1 MLFAKVKIVAVGLS
15 ISWVAMSVPARAGD
29 SGFILEQKSAVCGD
43 LKIYTSSNAFK
54 LVQKSTGCG
63 LIMKAPAW
71 KVDFF
76 NTTSKVL
83 FETDAKKW
91 TGESSNF
98 LAGLISASRFSGMV
112 EQDTKPSVT
121 PITGLHCSEIHLVRP
136 GKLPP
141 NIRQNMNELRGATYY
156 GTSELSLPGE
166 VAFVLQR
173 FYRIPT
179 VKGFPVRLDIFHLT
193 GYKKNELDTISCVK
207 SELATSTFD
216 VPTGYRRVA
225 REGDVVV
232 ANKEGL
238 LQDMSDGLGTEF
250 GTHK

>member
-1 MLFAKVKIVAVGLS
+1 MVFAKVKIVAVALF
-15 ISWVAMSVPARAGD
+15 ISWLTMSVPARAGD

-43 LKIYTSSNAFK
+43 VKLYTSSKAFK
-54 LVQKSTGCG
+54 LVHKSTGCQ
-63 LIMKAPAW
+63 LIMKTPAW

-76 NTTSKVL
+76 NPTSKVL
-83 FETDAKKW
+83 FETDARKW

-112 EQDTKPSVT
+112 EQDTKKNAT
-121 PITGLHCSEIHLVRP
+121 RIAGLHCNETHLVRP

-156 GTSELSLPGE
+156 GTNELSLPAE

-179 VKGFPVRLDIFHLT
+179 VKGFPVRLDIFHLS
-193 GYKKNELDTISCVK
+193 GYKKNELDTTACEK
-207 SELATSTFD
+207 SKLASSTFD
-216 VPTGYRRVA
+216 VPIGYRRVVRA
-225 REGDVVV
+225 GDVVV